1 MTLGVRGGSDA
12 ELEGACVDEG
22 CRRSLIDEGLGADA
36 PVVVADCDG
45 RGAED
50 GAGFEDGDELEEGV
64 VELRYPPVAEL
75 LLGSLSNEPK
85 SYVDISPP
93 YRSSSAARAG
103 AATRVAI
110 AVSASVGRKRNGS
123 TKRILASPRH
133 EFSGGEWRP
142 S

>member
-1 MTLGVRGGSDA
+1 MADADAEPGVVADSGRDEPGSVTCDWLLGVTLEVRGGSDA

-22 CRRSLIDEGLGADA
+22 CRRSFIDEGLGADA

-93 YRSSSAARAG
+93 YRSSSAA
-103 AATRVAI
+103 
-110 AVSASVGRKRNGS
+110 
-123 TKRILASPRH
+123 
-133 EFSGGEWRP
+133 
-142 S
+142 